1 MSVWGGW
8 GVGGGSAPGRSSL
21 TPPRLPP
28 PPPSPSSSAVLGGSA
43 LLVLPSLLRDPATA
57 YKFIGRS
64 LAAASNF
71 FVNFLVQQ
79 ALLMAPFRLL
89 WPCSAPLAHVLSA
102 AARGCA
108 SCCGRHPRPR
118 TTSPAAADI
127 AGAAALPHVSLRA
140 GRELGAVV
148 AGVYVSA
155 AAAGVVAPLALPF
168 AALWACIA
176 WTVWRY
182 QLLYVFERVYEGGG
196 AIFFEAAAGTATILA
211 AHSFFTGCVL
221 VACGAFTAGGALA
234 VVGPIACAVAHS
246 RAARRYG
253 ARAAAPPA
261 LLAAT
266 APRARVDPRAYTPPA
281 LRPRAAGWRG
291 ASTGCGW
298 SGWKA
303 PPFFP
308 G

>member
-1 MSVWGGW
+1 M
-8 GVGGGSAPGRSSL
+8 
-21 TPPRLPP
+21 
-28 PPPSPSSSAVLGGSA
+28 LGGSA

-89 WPCSAPLAHVLSA
+89 WPCSAPLKHLLRVVARGLTPPRARRAPRSA
-102 AARGCA
+102 AALD
-108 SCCGRHPRPR
+108 H
-118 TTSPAAADI
+118 

-155 AAAGVVAPLALPF
+155 AAAGVVAPLSLPF
-168 AALWACIA
+168 AFAWCCVA

-182 QLLYVFERVYEGGG
+182 QLLYVFERAYEGGG
-196 AIFFEAAAGTATILA
+196 AIFFEAAAGLAAVLA
-211 AHSFFTGCVL
+211 AHSFATGCVL

-234 VVGPIACAVAHS
+234 VLGPVACAVSHS
-246 RAARRYG
+246 RTAHRYG
-253 ARAAAPPA
+253 ARAAAPPS

-281 LRPRAAGWRG
+281 LRPRAAGWQG
-291 ASTGCGW
+291 AGTGCGW

>member
-1 MSVWGGW
+1 M
-8 GVGGGSAPGRSSL
+8 GGSVGRSVENTKNL
-21 TPPRLPP
+21 TSFPLSFFR
-28 PPPSPSSSAVLGGSA
+28 AVLGGSA

-89 WPCSAPLAHVLSA
+89 WPCSAPLKHLLSVV
-102 AARGCA
+102 ARSCA
-108 SCCGRHPRPR
+108 SCCGRRRPR
-118 TTSPAAADI
+118 TTSPASADI
-127 AGAAALPHVSLRA
+127 AGATALPYVSLRA

-182 QLLYVFERVYEGGG
+182 QLLYVFERAYEGRG
-196 AIFFEAAAGTATILA
+196 AIFFEAAAGLATILA
-211 AHSFFTGCVL
+211 SHSFFTGCVL

-234 VVGPIACAVAHS
+234 VVGSIACAIAHS
-246 RAARRYG
+246 RTARRYG
-253 ARAAAPPA
+253 ARAAAAPA